1 MLHLDILYPLIE
13 NFLDI
18 YNKNTTEGSLLTT
31 NAIWMTTMVLCLLLG
46 KIIGTRYLR
55 FMIGR

>member
-1 MLHLDILYPLIE
+1 LDILYPLIE

-31 NAIWMTTMVLCLLLG
+31 IAIWTTTMVVCLLLG
-46 KIIGTRYLR
+46 KVIGTRYLR
-55 FMIGR
+55 FMIGRW